1 MIFAQ
6 VAVSI
11 NIQTTLTYSS
21 EEPLE
26 QGNLVL
32 VEVGNKKVK
41 GVVLDTFTEFEGDFE
56 VKPIIE
62 VLAYTLK
69 KHHLELM
76 RWMHSYYLGGWD
88 SILRLFLPP
97 GEIRRE
103 TLKVRLKKMD
113 EDLPRNDLVEF
124 LISRGKRWTSVST
137 LRKKFG
143 SGYRKT
149 LLSLAEKGLI
159 QIKEVRKSVKEREVI
174 PEEIEELFIPSSPTR
189 EQKVALDLINPYVD
203 RGGFRTFLIH
213 GVTGSGKTALYLWL
227 ASRAI
232 KEGKSVYILVPEIA
246 LSHQVSRYF
255 QKVFGPATGIYHSN
269 LTPGERRWL
278 WNRAYYGDLKL
289 IVGPRSS
296 LFIPLQNPG
305 LIVVDEEHDTS
316 YKEERAPFY
325 NARDVAVILGK
336 ILNIPVVL
344 GSATPSLESYHNAV
358 RGKYKLIKLKKRVR
372 GYQMPQ
378 VEIVDMREEKT
389 DSILSIKMLEEL
401 QKTVS
406 TGRQAILFL
415 NRRGFSH
422 HIQCADC
429 GHIEKCPQC
438 SVSLVYHKSSGS
450 LKCHVCG
457 YTKKVPDRCPACG
470 SYRLK
475 PVGVGTERVQEELAK
490 FFPEDLIV
498 RMDLD
503 TTRKK
508 GSHAKIFK
516 DFLRGRKRIMIGTQ
530 MVTKG
535 FDFPGVAFVGIL
547 LADTSLGIPDFRA
560 EEFTFQLINQVSGRS
575 RKGGKVIV
583 QTYSP
588 EDLAIRTGTLGDYEK
603 FFWKELENRKAF
615 GYPPFVRIA
624 LLEVRSKSRDSATK
638 QAFEF
643 AGLLEEKNDG
653 SVEIIGPAPA
663 PLERVMGYYWI
674 RILLKSSKAY
684 AIQNLL
690 RKTDIPARAGK
701 SVIINVDPA
710 SFI

>member
-1 MIFAQ
+1 MFFLQ
-6 VAVSI
+6 VAVAL
-11 NIQTTLTYSS
+11 NIQTVLTYSS
-21 EEPLE
+21 EEPVE
-26 QGNLVL
+26 RGNLVL
-32 VEVGNKKVK
+32 VEVGNRKVK
-41 GVVLDTFTEFEGDFE
+41 GVVLDVNSEFDGDFE

-62 VLAYTLK
+62 VLPYALK
-69 KHHLELM
+69 DHHLRLM
-76 RWMHSYYLGGWD
+76 EWMHSYYLGGWD

-103 TLKVRLKKMD
+103 TMRVRLKKMD
-113 EDLPRNDLVEF
+113 LAIPASELVKF
-124 LISRGKRWTSVST
+124 LMARGKRWTSVST

-143 SGYRKT
+143 SAYRKE
-149 LLSLAEKGLI
+149 LLQLADRGLI
-159 QIKEVRKSVKEREVI
+159 EIKEIKKSVKEK
-174 PEEIEELFIPSSPTR
+174 EITPIEIDEFYIPSTPTD
-189 EQKVALDLINPYVD
+189 EQKRALDAINPFID
-203 RGGFRTFLIH
+203 NGGFKTFLIH

-232 KEGKSVYILVPEIA
+232 KTGKSVYVLVPEIA

-255 QKVFGPATGIYHSN
+255 QKVFGSSTGYYHSN

-278 WNRAYYGDLKL
+278 WNRAYYGDLKI

-296 LFIPLQNPG
+296 LFIPLRNPG

-344 GSATPSLESYHNAV
+344 GSATPSLESYYNAI
-358 RGKYKLIKLKKRVR
+358 RGKYRLIKLRKRVR
-372 GYQMPQ
+372 GYYMPD
-378 VEIVDMREEKT
+378 VEIVDMREEKS
-389 DSILSIKMLEEL
+389 DSIISIKMLEEL
-401 QKTVS
+401 KKTV
-406 TGRQAILFL
+406 TEGKQAILFL

-422 HIQCADC
+422 HIQCSDC
-429 GHIEKCPQC
+429 GHIEKCPHC
-438 SVSLVYHKSSGS
+438 SVSLVYHKSSKS
-450 LKCHVCG
+450 LKCHICG
-457 YTKKVPDRCPACG
+457 YSKKVPDRCPSCG

-475 PVGVGTERVQEELAK
+475 PVGVGTERVEEELRN
-490 FFPEDLIV
+490 FFPGELIV

-508 GSHAKIFK
+508 GAHTRIFRE
-516 DFLRGRKRIMIGTQ
+516 FLSGKKKIMIGTQ

-547 LADTSLGIPDFRA
+547 LADTTLAIPDFRA

-588 EDLAIRTGTLGDYEK
+588 EDLAIRSGTLGDYEK
-603 FFWKELENRKAF
+603 FFRKELENRRTF
-615 GYPPFVRIA
+615 GYPPFLRIA
-624 LLEVRSKSRDSATK
+624 ILEVRSKSLKNAT
-638 QAFEF
+638 QTAFRF
-643 AGLLEEKNDG
+643 AELLEANNDG
-653 SVEIIGPAPA
+653 TVEIIGPAPA
-663 PLERVMGYYWI
+663 PHERVMGLYRI
-674 RILLKSSKAY
+674 RILLKSGKTF

-690 RKTDIPARAGK
+690 KRTEIPLKAGK
-701 SVIINVDPA
+701 NVIINVDPV
-710 SFI
+710 SFM

>member
-1 MIFAQ
+1 MTYAEIA
-6 VAVSI
+6 VAL

-21 EEPLE
+21 GEPLE
-26 QGNLVL
+26 VGNLVL
-32 VEVGNKKVK
+32 VEVGKRKVK
-41 GVVLDTFTEFEGDFE
+41 GVVLRTFDKFEGDFE
-56 VKPIIE
+56 VKPVIE
-62 VLAYTLK
+62 ILPYSLK
-69 KHHLELM
+69 EHHIELM
-76 RWMHSYYLGGWD
+76 KWMHFYYLGGWD
-88 SILRLFLPP
+88 SILRLFMPP

-103 TLKVRLKKMD
+103 TLRVRLKRVSDSMPDSK
-113 EDLPRNDLVEF
+113 LVEY
-124 LISRGKRWTSVST
+124 LISRGNRWTAVST
-137 LRKKFG
+137 LMKKFG
-143 SGYRKT
+143 RGFRKE
-149 LLSLAEKGLI
+149 LISLAESGLI
-159 QIKEVRKSVKEREVI
+159 QIKELKRSVREKEVI
-174 PEEIEELFIPSSPTR
+174 YEEVEELFIPSNPTR
-189 EQKVALDLINPYVD
+189 EQKRALDLINPYVD
-203 RGGFRTFLIH
+203 RGGFKTFLIH

-232 KEGKSVYILVPEIA
+232 KDGKGVYILVPEIA

-255 QKVFGPATGIYHSN
+255 QKVFGPSAGIYHSN

-278 WNRAYYGDLKL
+278 WNRAYYGELKL

-325 NARDVAVILGK
+325 NARDVAVIFGK

-344 GSATPSLESYHNAV
+344 GSATPSLESYYNAV
-358 RGKYKLIKLKKRVR
+358 IGKYQLIKLKKRVS
-372 GYQMPQ
+372 GYQMPR

-401 QKTVS
+401 KKTVTS
-406 TGRQAILFL
+406 GRQAILFL

-429 GHIEKCPQC
+429 GHIEKCPHC
-438 SVSLVYHKSSGS
+438 SVSLVYHRSNGH
-450 LKCHVCG
+450 LKCHICG
-457 YTKKVPDRCPACG
+457 YTRKVPDRCPSCG

-475 PVGVGTERVQEELAK
+475 PVGIGTERVEEEIGR
-490 FFPEDLIV
+490 FFPQELIV

-503 TTRKK
+503 TTRRK
-508 GSHAKIFK
+508 GSHARIFK
-516 DFLRGRKRIMIGTQ
+516 DFLHGKKRIMIGTQ

-535 FDFPGVAFVGIL
+535 FDFPGVSFVGII
-547 LADTSLGIPDFRA
+547 LADTTLAIPDFRA

-588 EDLAIRTGTLGDYEK
+588 EDLAIKSGTLGDYER
-603 FFWKELENRKAF
+603 FFREELENRKAF

-624 LLEVRSKSRDSATK
+624 ILEVRSKSRRSAIRQATK
-638 QAFEF
+638 F
-643 AGLLEEKNDG
+643 ADILEENNDG
-653 SVEIIGPAPA
+653 SVEIVGPAPA
-663 PLERVMGYYWI
+663 PLEKVMGYYRI
-674 RILLKSSKAY
+674 RILLKSQKPY

-690 RKTDIPARAGK
+690 KKTSIPSAAGK
-701 SVIINVDPA
+701 NVTINVDPA
-710 SFI
+710 SFV